1 MMERTLEIRSTATA
15 EGSLLALA
23 TRFGERMIASG
34 YAPAS
39 LKSATRLVRGF
50 ATWLDQREISG
61 RNVEPGLVD
70 EYLADRFAHRW
81 PRRGE
86 AFTLREFVGL
96 VSVDGNAGAEQSMAI
111 APAPP
116 PAPVLQV
123 RRKFEHYLLH
133 ERGLAPASI
142 RLYGDAV
149 GRFLEHVFAADEV
162 RLGELSAADVVGF
175 VQLDAAR
182 LQHPK
187 RAKVMTSALRSFLQY
202 GRYLGE
208 ICVDLRASV
217 PTVANWSMTGIPRSI
232 SAFQVDSLLA
242 QCDRQCADGRR
253 DYAVLLLLARL
264 GLRAGEVVEL
274 MLEDLDWHEAAIR
287 IRGPAQRCDRLPMP
301 ADVGTALVEYLR
313 DGRPACA
320 ARNVF
325 IRSRAPHR
333 GWRGPSAVSC
343 IVLRALRR
351 AGIDS
356 PCKGAHLLRHSLAT
370 RMLGNGASLGEIGEI
385 LRHRNVQTTT
395 IYAKVDLAALHT
407 LALPWPGGTQ

>member
-1 MMERTLEIRSTATA
+1 MERKEIQVATAA
-15 EGSLLALA
+15 EGSFLALA
-23 TRFGERMIASG
+23 ARFGERMAASG

-39 LKSATRLVRGF
+39 LKSAARLVRSF
-50 ATWLDQREISG
+50 ATWLDQRGICG
-61 RNVEPGLVD
+61 RSIEFGLVD

-96 VSVDGNAGAEQSMAI
+96 VSIDGHAGAKQPMAI
-111 APAPP
+111 APA
-116 PAPVLQV
+116 VQV
-123 RRKFEHYLLH
+123 RRKFEHHLLH

-149 GRFLEHVFAADEV
+149 GRFLEHVFGAGEV
-162 RLGELSAADVVGF
+162 RLGELSAAHIVGF

-202 GRYLGE
+202 GRYLGD
-208 ICVDLRASV
+208 IRIDLHASV
-217 PTVANWSMTGIPRSI
+217 PTVANWSMAGIPRSI
-232 SAFQVDSLLA
+232 SPSQVDSVLA
-242 QCDRQCADGRR
+242 RCDRRCAGGRR

-274 MLEDLDWHEAAIR
+274 MLDDLDWHEAAIR
-287 IRGPAQRCDRLPMP
+287 IRGPAQRCDQLPMP
-301 ADVGTALVEYLR
+301 ADVGAALVDYLR
-313 DGRPACA
+313 HGRPACA

-333 GWRGPSAVSC
+333 GWHGPSAVSC
-343 IVLRALRR
+343 IVFRALRR

-370 RMLGNGASLGEIGEI
+370 RMLGNGASLGEIGQI

-395 IYAKVDLAALHT
+395 IYAKVDLASLQA
-407 LALPWPGGTQ
+407 LALPWPGGVQ

>member
-1 MMERTLEIRSTATA
+1 MERTLEIEATA
-15 EGSLLALA
+15 AAKGSLLALA
-23 TRFGERMIASG
+23 ARFGERMVARG

-50 ATWLDQREISG
+50 ATWLDHSGICG
-61 RNVEPGLVD
+61 RNVEIGLVD
-70 EYLADRFAHRW
+70 EYLADRFVHRW

-96 VSVDGNAGAEQSMAI
+96 VSVDGNAAAKQPMAV
-111 APAPP
+111 APA
-116 PAPVLQV
+116 LQV

-133 ERGLAPASI
+133 ERGLALASI
-142 RLYGDAV
+142 RLYGDVV
-149 GRFLEHVFAADEV
+149 GRFLEYIFGPGEV
-162 RLGELSAADVVGF
+162 RLGDLSAAHIVGF

-202 GRYLGE
+202 GRYLGD
-208 ICVDLRASV
+208 IRIDLHASV
-217 PTVANWSMTGIPRSI
+217 PTVANWSMAGIPRSI
-232 SAFQVDSLLA
+232 SPLQVDSLLA
-242 QCDRQCADGRR
+242 RCDRRCADGRR

-274 MLEDLDWHEAAIR
+274 TLEDLDWHEGAIR
-287 IRGPAQRCDRLPMP
+287 IRGPAQRCDQLPMP
-301 ADVGTALVEYLR
+301 ADVGAALVDYLR
-313 DGRPACA
+313 HGRPACA

-333 GWRGPSAVSC
+333 GWLGPSAVSC
-343 IVLRALRR
+343 IVSRALRR

-370 RMLGNGASLGEIGEI
+370 RMLGNGASLGEIGQI

-395 IYAKVDLAALHT
+395 IYAKVDLAALQT
-407 LALPWPGGTQ
+407 LALPWPGAAQ

>member
-1 MMERTLEIRSTATA
+1 MERKEIQVATAA
-15 EGSLLALA
+15 EGSFLALA
-23 TRFGERMIASG
+23 ARFGERMAASG

-39 LKSATRLVRGF
+39 LKSAARLVRSF
-50 ATWLDQREISG
+50 ATWLDQRGICG
-61 RNVEPGLVD
+61 RSIEFGLVD

-96 VSVDGNAGAEQSMAI
+96 VSIDGHAGAKQPMAI
-111 APAPP
+111 APA
-116 PAPVLQV
+116 VQV

-149 GRFLEHVFAADEV
+149 GRFLEHVFGAGEV
-162 RLGELSAADVVGF
+162 RLGELSAAHIVGF

-208 ICVDLRASV
+208 IRIDLRVSV
-217 PTVANWSMTGIPRSI
+217 PTVANRSMTGIPRSI
-232 SAFQVDSLLA
+232 SPSQVDSLLA
-242 QCDRQCADGRR
+242 RCDRQFAGGRR

-274 MLEDLDWHEAAIR
+274 MLDDLDWHEAAIR
-287 IRGPAQRCDRLPMP
+287 IRGPAQRCDQLPMP
-301 ADVGTALVEYLR
+301 ADVGAALVDYLR
-313 DGRPACA
+313 HGRPACA

-333 GWRGPSAVSC
+333 GWHGPSAVSC
-343 IVLRALRR
+343 IVFRALRR

-370 RMLGNGASLGEIGEI
+370 RMLGNGASLGEIGQI

-395 IYAKVDLAALHT
+395 IYAKVDLASLQA
-407 LALPWPGGTQ
+407 LALPWPGGVQ

>member
-1 MMERTLEIRSTATA
+1 MERKEIQVATAA
-15 EGSLLALA
+15 EGSFLALA
-23 TRFGERMIASG
+23 ARFGERMAASG

-39 LKSATRLVRGF
+39 LKSAARLVRSF
-50 ATWLDQREISG
+50 ATWLDQRGICG
-61 RNVEPGLVD
+61 RSIEFGLVD

-96 VSVDGNAGAEQSMAI
+96 VSIDGHAGAKQPMAI
-111 APAPP
+111 APA
-116 PAPVLQV
+116 VQV

-149 GRFLEHVFAADEV
+149 GRFLEHVFGAGEV
-162 RLGELSAADVVGF
+162 RLGELSAAHVVGF

-202 GRYLGE
+202 GRYLGD
-208 ICVDLRASV
+208 IRIDLHASV
-217 PTVANWSMTGIPRSI
+217 PTVANWSMAGIPRSI
-232 SAFQVDSLLA
+232 SPSQVDSLLA
-242 QCDRQCADGRR
+242 RCDRRCAGGRR

-274 MLEDLDWHEAAIR
+274 MLDDLDWHEAAIR
-287 IRGPAQRCDRLPMP
+287 IRGPAQRCDQLPMP
-301 ADVGTALVEYLR
+301 ADVGAALVDYLR
-313 DGRPACA
+313 HGRPACA

-333 GWRGPSAVSC
+333 GWHGPSAVSC
-343 IVLRALRR
+343 IVFRALRR

-370 RMLGNGASLGEIGEI
+370 RMLGNGASLGEIGQI

-395 IYAKVDLAALHT
+395 IYAKVDLASLQA
-407 LALPWPGGTQ
+407 LALPWPGGVQ

>member
-1 MMERTLEIRSTATA
+1 MERKEIQVATAA
-15 EGSLLALA
+15 EGSFLALA
-23 TRFGERMIASG
+23 ARFGERMAASG

-39 LKSATRLVRGF
+39 LKSAARLVRGF

-61 RNVEPGLVD
+61 RNVDLELVD

-96 VSVDGNAGAEQSMAI
+96 VSVDGNAGAKQPMAI
-111 APAPP
+111 APA
-116 PAPVLQV
+116 LQV

-149 GRFLEHVFAADEV
+149 GRFLEHVFGAGEV
-162 RLGELSAADVVGF
+162 RLGDLSAAHVVGF

-187 RAKVMTSALRSFLQY
+187 RAKVMTSALRSFLHY
-202 GRYLGE
+202 GRYLGD
-208 ICVDLRASV
+208 IRIDLHASV
-217 PTVANWSMTGIPRSI
+217 PTVANWSMAGIPRSI
-232 SAFQVDSLLA
+232 SPSQVDSVLA
-242 QCDRQCADGRR
+242 RCDRRCTGGRR

-274 MLEDLDWHEAAIR
+274 TLDDLDWHDGAIR
-287 IRGPAQRCDRLPMP
+287 VRGPAQRCDQLPMP
-301 ADVGTALVEYLR
+301 ADVGAALVDYLR
-313 DGRPACA
+313 HGRPACA

-333 GWRGPSAVSC
+333 GWLGPSAVSC
-343 IVLRALRR
+343 IVFRALRR

-370 RMLGNGASLGEIGEI
+370 RMLGNGASLGEIGQI

-395 IYAKVDLAALHT
+395 IYAKVDLVTLHT
-407 LALPWPGGTQ
+407 LALPWPGGVQ

>member
-1 MMERTLEIRSTATA
+1 MERTLEIRTTAAA

-23 TRFGERMIASG
+23 ERFGERMAASG

-50 ATWLDQREISG
+50 ATWLDQRETCGPHI
-61 RNVEPGLVD
+61 EPGLVD

-96 VSVDGNAGAEQSMAI
+96 VSVDGDAVARQPMAI
-111 APAPP
+111 APA
-116 PAPVLQV
+116 LQM
-123 RRKFEHYLLH
+123 RREFERYLLH
-133 ERGLAPASI
+133 ERGLTPASI

-149 GRFLEHVFAADEV
+149 GRFLEHAFGAGEV
-162 RLGELSAADVVGF
+162 RLGELSAAHITGF

-187 RAKVMTSALRSFLQY
+187 RAKVMTSALRSFLNY
-202 GRYLGE
+202 GRYLGD
-208 ICVDLRASV
+208 IRIDLHASV
-217 PTVANWSMTGIPRSI
+217 PTVANWSMAGIPRSI
-232 SAFQVDSLLA
+232 SPLQVDSLLA
-242 QCDRQCADGRR
+242 RCDRRCADGRR

-264 GLRAGEVVEL
+264 GLRAREVVAL
-274 MLEDLDWHEAAIR
+274 TLEDLDWHEGAIR

-301 ADVGTALVEYLR
+301 ADVGSALADYLR
-313 DGRPACA
+313 NGRPACA
-320 ARNVF
+320 ARHVF

-356 PCKGAHLLRHSLAT
+356 LCKGAHLLRHSLAT
-370 RMLGNGASLGEIGEI
+370 RMLGNGASLGEIGQI

-395 IYAKVDLAALHT
+395 IYAKVDLAALQA
-407 LALPWPGGTQ
+407 LALPWPGAVQ

>member
-1 MMERTLEIRSTATA
+1 MERKEIQVATAA
-15 EGSLLALA
+15 EGSFLALA
-23 TRFGERMIASG
+23 ARFGERMAASG

-39 LKSATRLVRGF
+39 LKSAARLVRSF
-50 ATWLDQREISG
+50 ATWLDQRGICG
-61 RNVEPGLVD
+61 RSIEFGLVD

-96 VSVDGNAGAEQSMAI
+96 VSIDGHAGAKQPMAI
-111 APAPP
+111 APA
-116 PAPVLQV
+116 VQV

-149 GRFLEHVFAADEV
+149 GRFLEHVFGAGEV
-162 RLGELSAADVVGF
+162 RLGELSAAHIVGF

-202 GRYLGE
+202 GRYLGD
-208 ICVDLRASV
+208 IRIDLHASV
-217 PTVANWSMTGIPRSI
+217 PTVANWSMAGIPRSI
-232 SAFQVDSLLA
+232 SPSQVDSLLA
-242 QCDRQCADGRR
+242 RCDRRCAGGRR

-274 MLEDLDWHEAAIR
+274 MLDDLDWHEAAIR
-287 IRGPAQRCDRLPMP
+287 IRGPAQRCDQLPMP
-301 ADVGTALVEYLR
+301 ADVGAALVDYLR
-313 DGRPACA
+313 HGRPACA

-333 GWRGPSAVSC
+333 GWHGPSAVSC
-343 IVLRALRR
+343 IVFRALRR

-370 RMLGNGASLGEIGEI
+370 RMLGNGASLGEIGQI

-395 IYAKVDLAALHT
+395 IYAKVDLASLQA
-407 LALPWPGGTQ
+407 LALPWPGGVQ